1 MEKIDIINKFLEE
14 KDIKPHELVY
24 WKHKVSNGFDLKKF
38 MADFLDYAES
48 KQSNIPAVINR
59 RELLVAFNKE
69 MAELHIWFLPA
80 EDSMIDEFL
89 SNQ

>member
-1 MEKIDIINKFLEE
+1 MKTLE
-14 KDIKPHELVY
+14 H
-24 WKHKVSNGFDLKKF
+24 LKKKELIKLITEVRPK
-38 MADFLDYAES
+38 ADAYDRVCEKLGIENNILTFVKNLDI
-48 KQSNIPAVINR
+48 QCVINR